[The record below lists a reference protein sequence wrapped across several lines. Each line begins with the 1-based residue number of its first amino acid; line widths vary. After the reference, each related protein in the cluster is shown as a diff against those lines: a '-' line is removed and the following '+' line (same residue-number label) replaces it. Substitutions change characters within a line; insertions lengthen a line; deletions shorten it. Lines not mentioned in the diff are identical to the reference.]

1 MKKIIMFLMAAFML
15 SVVPATAQ
23 ELSKSG
29 KKALKAKVKEFNK
42 EGWKIFG
49 STSTLDYALE
59 RHMIKMQSEDAIEVP
74 GIASS
79 FKSKNVDKQMALN
92 SAMTNYASMM
102 DSEIKGKVVSDMQG
116 DGEFSETEFEKFYAA
131 FKRSVQTT
139 IKDELK
145 ESFSIIRDKGNGTSE
160 MQTFFIVDKKAASQA
175 RVRAL
180 EQAGKESVAAQL
192 YAKVVQKFIQEKYSA
207 ITSFAGACFM

>member
-49 STSTLDYALE
+49 STSTIDLALE
-59 RHMIKMQSEDAIEVP
+59 KHMLKLQSDDAIEVP
-74 GIASS
+74 GTASS
-79 FKSKNVDKQMALN
+79 FKSKNVGKQMALN
-92 SAMTNYASMM
+92 SAMTYYASMM

-160 MQTFFIVDKKAASQA
+160 MQTFFIVDKHAASQA

-192 YAKVVQKFIQEKYSA
+192 YAKVVQKFIEEK
-207 ITSFAGACFM
+207 

>member
-1 MKKIIMFLMAAFML
+1 MFLMAVFML

-23 ELSKSG
+23 ELSKSE
-29 KKALKAKVKEFNK
+29 KKAMKAKLKEFKK

-49 STSTLDYALE
+49 STSTIDLALE
-59 RHMIKMQSEDAIEVP
+59 KHMIKLQSEDAIEVP

-79 FKSKNVDKQMALN
+79 FKSKNVGKQMALN

-192 YAKVVQKFIQEKYSA
+192 YAKVVQKFIEEK
-207 ITSFAGACFM
+207 

>member
-1 MKKIIMFLMAAFML
+1 MFLMAAFML

-23 ELSKSG
+23 ELSKSE
-29 KKALKAKVKEFNK
+29 KKSLKAKVKEFKK

-49 STSTLDYALE
+49 STSTIDLALE
-59 RHMIKMQSEDAIEVP
+59 KHMLKLQSEDAIEVP

-79 FKSKNVDKQMALN
+79 FKSKNVGKQMALN

-160 MQTFFIVDKKAASQA
+160 MQTFYVVDKKAASQA

-192 YAKVVQKFIQEKYSA
+192 YAKVVQKFIEEK
-207 ITSFAGACFM
+207 

>member
-1 MKKIIMFLMAAFML
+1 MFLMAAFML

-29 KKALKAKVKEFNK
+29 KKALKAKVKEFKK

-49 STSTLDYALE
+49 YTSTIDLALE
-59 RHMIKMQSEDAIEVP
+59 KHMLKLQSEDAIEVP

-79 FKSKNVDKQMALN
+79 FKSKNVGKQMALN

-192 YAKVVQKFIQEKYSA
+192 YAKVVQKFIEEK
-207 ITSFAGACFM
+207 

>member
-1 MKKIIMFLMAAFML
+1 MFLMAAFML

-29 KKALKAKVKEFNK
+29 KKALKAKVKELNK

-79 FKSKNVDKQMALN
+79 FKSKNVGKQMALN
-92 SAMTNYASMM
+92 SAMTYYASSM

-192 YAKVVQKFIQEKYSA
+192 YAKVVQKFIQEK
-207 ITSFAGACFM
+207 

>member
-23 ELSKSG
+23 ELSKSE
-29 KKALKAKVKEFNK
+29 KKSMKAKVKEYK
-42 EGWKIFG
+42 KQGWQIFG
-49 STSTLDYALE
+49 STNTIDLALE
-59 RHMIKMQSEDAIEVP
+59 KHMIKMQSEDAIEVP
-74 GIASS
+74 GTASS
-79 FKSKNVDKQMALN
+79 FKSKNVGKQMALN
-92 SAMTNYASMM
+92 SAMTYYASMM

-145 ESFSIIRDKGNGTSE
+145 ESFSIIRDKGNGTYE
-160 MQTFFIVDKKAASQA
+160 MQSFYIVDKKAASKA
-175 RVRAL
+175 RMRAI
-180 EQAGKESVAAQL
+180 EQAAKESVAAQI
-192 YAKVVQKFIQEKYSA
+192 YAKGIEKYLNE
-207 ITSFAGACFM
+207 

>member
-15 SVVPATAQ
+15 SVVPVTAQ

-79 FKSKNVDKQMALN
+79 FKSKNVGKQMALN

-160 MQTFFIVDKKAASQA
+160 MQTFFIVDKHAASQA

-192 YAKVVQKFIQEKYSA
+192 YAKVVQKFIQEK
-207 ITSFAGACFM
+207 

>member
-1 MKKIIMFLMAAFML
+1 MFLMAAFML

-23 ELSKSG
+23 ELSKSE
-29 KKALKAKVKEFNK
+29 KKSLNAKVKEFKK

-49 STSTLDYALE
+49 STSTIDLALE
-59 RHMIKMQSEDAIEVP
+59 KHMLKLHSEDAIEVP

-79 FKSKNVDKQMALN
+79 FKSKNVGKQMALN

-139 IKDELK
+139 IKDEMK
-145 ESFSIIRDKGNGTSE
+145 ESFSVIRDKGNGTSE
-160 MQTFFIVDKKAASQA
+160 MQTFFIVDKHAASQA

-192 YAKVVQKFIQEKYSA
+192 YAKVVQKFIEEK
-207 ITSFAGACFM
+207 

>member
-1 MKKIIMFLMAAFML
+1 MFLMAAFML

-23 ELSKSG
+23 ELSKSE
-29 KKALKAKVKEFNK
+29 KKSLKAKVKEFK
-42 EGWKIFG
+42 KQGWKIFG
-49 STSTLDYALE
+49 STSTIDLALE
-59 RHMIKMQSEDAIEVP
+59 KHMLKMQSEDAIEVP

-79 FKSKNVDKQMALN
+79 FKSKNVGKQMALN
-92 SAMTNYASMM
+92 SAMTYYASTM

-160 MQTFFIVDKKAASQA
+160 MQTFYVVDKKAASQA

-192 YAKVVQKFIQEKYSA
+192 YAKVVQKFIEEK
-207 ITSFAGACFM
+207 

>member
-15 SVVPATAQ
+15 SVIPATAQ
-23 ELSKSG
+23 ELSKSE
-29 KKALKAKVKEFNK
+29 KKSMKAKVKEFK
-42 EGWKIFG
+42 KQGWQIFG
-49 STSTLDYALE
+49 STNTIDLALE
-59 RHMIKMQSEDAIEVP
+59 KHMIKMQSEDAIEVP
-74 GIASS
+74 GTASS
-79 FKSKNVDKQMALN
+79 FKSKNVGKQMALN
-92 SAMTNYASMM
+92 SAMTYYASMM

-160 MQTFFIVDKKAASQA
+160 MQTFFIVDKHAASQA

-192 YAKVVQKFIQEKYSA
+192 YAKVVQKFIQEK
-207 ITSFAGACFM
+207 

>member
-1 MKKIIMFLMAAFML
+1 MFLMAAFML

-23 ELSKSG
+23 ELSKSE
-29 KKALKAKVKEFNK
+29 KKAMKAKLKEFKK

-49 STSTLDYALE
+49 STSTIDLALE
-59 RHMIKMQSEDAIEVP
+59 KHMLKLQSDDAIEVP
-74 GIASS
+74 GTASS
-79 FKSKNVDKQMALN
+79 FKSKNVGKQMALN
-92 SAMTNYASMM
+92 SAMTYYASMM

-160 MQTFFIVDKKAASQA
+160 MQTFFIVDKHAASQA

-192 YAKVVQKFIQEKYSA
+192 YAKVVQKFIEEK
-207 ITSFAGACFM
+207 

>member
-23 ELSKSG
+23 ELSKSE

-79 FKSKNVDKQMALN
+79 FKSKNVGKQMALN

-160 MQTFFIVDKKAASQA
+160 MQTFFIVDKHAASQA

-192 YAKVVQKFIQEKYSA
+192 YAKVVQKFIEEK
-207 ITSFAGACFM
+207 

>member
-23 ELSKSG
+23 ELSKSE
-29 KKALKAKVKEFNK
+29 KKSLKAKVKEFK
-42 EGWKIFG
+42 KQGWQIFG
-49 STSTLDYALE
+49 STSTIDLALE
-59 RHMIKMQSEDAIEVP
+59 KHMLKLQSEDAIEVP

-79 FKSKNVDKQMALN
+79 FKSKNVGKQMALN

-160 MQTFFIVDKKAASQA
+160 MQTFYVVDKKAASQA

-192 YAKVVQKFIQEKYSA
+192 YAKVVQKFIEEK
-207 ITSFAGACFM
+207 

>member
-1 MKKIIMFLMAAFML
+1 MFLMAAFML
-15 SVVPATAQ
+15 SVIPATAQ
-23 ELSKSG
+23 ELSKSE
-29 KKALKAKVKEFNK
+29 KKSMKAKVKEYK
-42 EGWKIFG
+42 KQGWQIFG
-49 STSTLDYALE
+49 STNTIDLALE
-59 RHMIKMQSEDAIEVP
+59 KHMIKMQSEDAIEVP
-74 GIASS
+74 GTASS
-79 FKSKNVDKQMALN
+79 FKSKNVGKQMALN
-92 SAMTNYASMM
+92 SAMTYYASMM

-192 YAKVVQKFIQEKYSA
+192 YAKVVQKFIEEK
-207 ITSFAGACFM
+207 

>member
-1 MKKIIMFLMAAFML
+1 MFLMAAFIL

-23 ELSKSG
+23 ELSKSE
-29 KKALKAKVKEFNK
+29 KKAMKAKLKEFKK

-49 STSTLDYALE
+49 STSTIDLALE
-59 RHMIKMQSEDAIEVP
+59 KHMIKLQSEDAIEVP

-79 FKSKNVDKQMALN
+79 FKSKNVGKQMALN

-139 IKDELK
+139 IQDELQ
-145 ESFSIIRDKGNGTSE
+145 ESFSIISDKGNGTSE
-160 MQTFFIVDKKAASQA
+160 MQTFFIVDKHAASQA

-192 YAKVVQKFIQEKYSA
+192 YAKVVQKFIEEK
-207 ITSFAGACFM
+207 

>member
-15 SVVPATAQ
+15 SVVPVTAQ

-79 FKSKNVDKQMALN
+79 FKSKNVGKQMALN
-92 SAMTNYASMM
+92 SAMTYYASMM

-160 MQTFFIVDKKAASQA
+160 MQTFFIVDKHAASQA

-192 YAKVVQKFIQEKYSA
+192 YAKVVQKFIEEK
-207 ITSFAGACFM
+207 

>member
-79 FKSKNVDKQMALN
+79 FKSKNVGKQMALN

-160 MQTFFIVDKKAASQA
+160 MQTFFIVDKHAASQA

-192 YAKVVQKFIQEKYSA
+192 YAKVVQKFIEEK
-207 ITSFAGACFM
+207 

>member
-23 ELSKSG
+23 ELSKSE
-29 KKALKAKVKEFNK
+29 KKAMKAKVKEFNK

-79 FKSKNVDKQMALN
+79 FKSKNVGKQMALN

-192 YAKVVQKFIQEKYSA
+192 YAKVVQKFIQEK
-207 ITSFAGACFM
+207 

>member
-23 ELSKSG
+23 ELSKSE
-29 KKALKAKVKEFNK
+29 KKSLKAKVKEFK
-42 EGWKIFG
+42 KQGWQIFG
-49 STSTLDYALE
+49 STSTIDLALE
-59 RHMIKMQSEDAIEVP
+59 KHMLKLQSDDAIEVP
-74 GIASS
+74 GTASS
-79 FKSKNVDKQMALN
+79 FKSKNVGKQMALN
-92 SAMTNYASMM
+92 SAMTYYASMM

-160 MQTFFIVDKKAASQA
+160 MQTFFIVDKHAASQA

-192 YAKVVQKFIQEKYSA
+192 YAKVVQKFIEEK
-207 ITSFAGACFM
+207 

>member
-1 MKKIIMFLMAAFML
+1 MFLMAAFML
-15 SVVPATAQ
+15 SVIPATAQ
-23 ELSKSG
+23 ELSKSE
-29 KKALKAKVKEFNK
+29 KKSMKAKVKEFK
-42 EGWKIFG
+42 KQGWQIFG
-49 STSTLDYALE
+49 STNTLDYALE
-59 RHMIKMQSEDAIEVP
+59 RHMLKMESEDAIEVP

-79 FKSKNVDKQMALN
+79 FKSKNVGKQMALN
-92 SAMTNYASMM
+92 SAMTYYASSM

-160 MQTFFIVDKKAASQA
+160 MQTFFIVDKHAASQA

-192 YAKVVQKFIQEKYSA
+192 YAKVVQKFIEEK
-207 ITSFAGACFM
+207 

>member
-15 SVVPATAQ
+15 SVIPATAQ
-23 ELSKSG
+23 ELSKSE
-29 KKALKAKVKEFNK
+29 KKSMKAKVKEYK
-42 EGWKIFG
+42 KQGWQIFG
-49 STSTLDYALE
+49 STNTIDLALE
-59 RHMIKMQSEDAIEVP
+59 KHMIKMQSEDAIEVP
-74 GIASS
+74 GTASS
-79 FKSKNVDKQMALN
+79 FKSKNVGKQMALN

-145 ESFSIIRDKGNGTSE
+145 ESFSIIRDKGNGTYE
-160 MQTFFIVDKKAASQA
+160 MQSFYIVDKKAASKA
-175 RVRAL
+175 RMRAI
-180 EQAGKESVAAQL
+180 EQAAKESVAAQI
-192 YAKVVQKFIQEKYSA
+192 YAKGIEKYLNE
-207 ITSFAGACFM
+207 

>member
-1 MKKIIMFLMAAFML
+1 MFLMAAFML

-23 ELSKSG
+23 ELSKSE
-29 KKALKAKVKEFNK
+29 KKSLKAKVKEFK
-42 EGWKIFG
+42 KQGWQIFG
-49 STSTLDYALE
+49 STSTIDLALE
-59 RHMIKMQSEDAIEVP
+59 KHMLKMQSEDAIEVP

-79 FKSKNVDKQMALN
+79 FKSKNVGKQKALN
-92 SAMTNYASMM
+92 SAMTYYASTM

-160 MQTFFIVDKKAASQA
+160 MQTFYVVDKKAASQA

-192 YAKVVQKFIQEKYSA
+192 YAKVVQKFIEEK
-207 ITSFAGACFM
+207 

>member
-23 ELSKSG
+23 ELSKSE
-29 KKALKAKVKEFNK
+29 KKALNAKVKEFKK

-49 STSTLDYALE
+49 STSTIDLALE
-59 RHMIKMQSEDAIEVP
+59 KHMLKLHSEDAIEVP

-79 FKSKNVDKQMALN
+79 FKSKNVGKQMALN

-139 IKDELK
+139 IKDEMK
-145 ESFSIIRDKGNGTSE
+145 ESFSVIRDKGNGTSE
-160 MQTFFIVDKKAASQA
+160 MQTFFIVDKHAASQA

-180 EQAGKESVAAQL
+180 EQAGKENVAAQL
-192 YAKVVQKFIQEKYSA
+192 YAKVVQKFIEEK
-207 ITSFAGACFM
+207 

>member
-1 MKKIIMFLMAAFML
+1 MFLMAAFML

-23 ELSKSG
+23 ELSKSE
-29 KKALKAKVKEFNK
+29 KKSLKAKVKEFK
-42 EGWKIFG
+42 KQGWQIFG
-49 STSTLDYALE
+49 STSTIDLALE
-59 RHMIKMQSEDAIEVP
+59 KHMLKLQSDDAIEVP
-74 GIASS
+74 GTASS
-79 FKSKNVDKQMALN
+79 FKSKNVGKQMALN

-160 MQTFFIVDKKAASQA
+160 MQTFFIVDKHAASQA

-192 YAKVVQKFIQEKYSA
+192 YAKVVQKFIEEK
-207 ITSFAGACFM
+207 

>member
-23 ELSKSG
+23 ELSKSE
-29 KKALKAKVKEFNK
+29 KKALNAKVKEFKK

-49 STSTLDYALE
+49 STSTIDLALE
-59 RHMIKMQSEDAIEVP
+59 KHMLKLHSEDAIEVP

-79 FKSKNVDKQMALN
+79 FKSKNVGKQMALN

-139 IKDELK
+139 IKDEMK
-145 ESFSIIRDKGNGTSE
+145 ESFSVIRDKGNGTSE
-160 MQTFFIVDKKAASQA
+160 MQTFFIVDKHAASQA

-192 YAKVVQKFIQEKYSA
+192 YAKVVQKFIEEK
-207 ITSFAGACFM
+207 

>member
-23 ELSKSG
+23 ALSKSG

-49 STSTLDYALE
+49 STSTIDLALE
-59 RHMIKMQSEDAIEVP
+59 KHMLKMQSEDAIEVP

-79 FKSKNVDKQMALN
+79 FKSKNVGKQMALN

-160 MQTFFIVDKKAASQA
+160 MQTFFIVDKHAASQA

-192 YAKVVQKFIQEKYSA
+192 YAKVVQKFIEEK
-207 ITSFAGACFM
+207 

>member
-1 MKKIIMFLMAAFML
+1 MKKIIMFLMAAFIL
-15 SVVPATAQ
+15 SVVPASAQ
-23 ELSKSG
+23 ELSKSE
-29 KKALKAKVKEFNK
+29 KKSMKAKIKEFKK
-42 EGWKIFG
+42 EGWKSFG
-49 STSTLDYALE
+49 STSSSEFALE
-59 RHMIKMQSEDAIEVP
+59 KHLLKLQSEDAIEVP

-79 FKSKNVDKQMALN
+79 FKSKNVGKQMALN

-160 MQTFFIVDKKAASQA
+160 MQTFFIVDKHAASQA

-192 YAKVVQKFIQEKYSA
+192 YAKVVQKFIEEK
-207 ITSFAGACFM
+207 

>member
-49 STSTLDYALE
+49 STSTIDLALE
-59 RHMIKMQSEDAIEVP
+59 KHMLKLHSEDAIEVP

-79 FKSKNVDKQMALN
+79 FKSKNVGKQMALN

-139 IKDELK
+139 IKDEMK
-145 ESFSIIRDKGNGTSE
+145 ESFSVIRDKGNGTSE
-160 MQTFFIVDKKAASQA
+160 MQTFFIVDKHAASQA

-192 YAKVVQKFIQEKYSA
+192 YAKVVQKFIEEK
-207 ITSFAGACFM
+207 

>member
-1 MKKIIMFLMAAFML
+1 MFLMAAFML

-23 ELSKSG
+23 ELSKSA
-29 KKALKAKVKEFNK
+29 KKSLKAKVKEFK
-42 EGWKIFG
+42 KQGWQIFG
-49 STSTLDYALE
+49 STNTLDYALE
-59 RHMIKMQSEDAIEVP
+59 RHMLKMESEDAIEVP

-79 FKSKNVDKQMALN
+79 FKSKNVGKQMALN
-92 SAMTNYASMM
+92 SAITNYASMM
-102 DSEIKGKVVSDMQG
+102 DSEIKGKIVSDMQG

-145 ESFSIIRDKGNGTSE
+145 ESFSVMRDKGNGTYE
-160 MQTFFIVDKKAASQA
+160 MQSFFIVNKTDASQA
-175 RVRAL
+175 RVSAL

-192 YAKVVQKFIQEKYSA
+192 YAKVVQKFIEEK
-207 ITSFAGACFM
+207 

>member
-1 MKKIIMFLMAAFML
+1 MSMKKIIMFLMAAFML
-15 SVVPATAQ
+15 SVIPATAQ
-23 ELSKSG
+23 ELSKSE
-29 KKALKAKVKEFNK
+29 KKSMKAKVKEYK
-42 EGWKIFG
+42 KQGWQIFG
-49 STSTLDYALE
+49 STNTIDLALE
-59 RHMIKMQSEDAIEVP
+59 KHMIKMQSEDAIEVP
-74 GIASS
+74 GTASS
-79 FKSKNVDKQMALN
+79 FKSKNVGKQMALN
-92 SAMTNYASMM
+92 SAMTYYASMM

-160 MQTFFIVDKKAASQA
+160 MQTFFVVDKHAASQA

-192 YAKVVQKFIQEKYSA
+192 YAKVVQKFIEEK
-207 ITSFAGACFM
+207 

>member
-1 MKKIIMFLMAAFML
+1 MFLMAAFIL
-15 SVVPATAQ
+15 SVVPASAQ
-23 ELSKSG
+23 ELSKSE
-29 KKALKAKVKEFNK
+29 KKSMKAKIKEFKK

-49 STSTLDYALE
+49 STSSIEFALE
-59 RHMIKMQSEDAIEVP
+59 KHLLKLQSEDAIEVP

-79 FKSKNVDKQMALN
+79 FKSKNVGKQMALN

-192 YAKVVQKFIQEKYSA
+192 YAKVVQKFIEEK
-207 ITSFAGACFM
+207 

>member
-59 RHMIKMQSEDAIEVP
+59 KHMLKMQSEDAIEVP

-79 FKSKNVDKQMALN
+79 FKSKNVGKQMALN

-192 YAKVVQKFIQEKYSA
+192 YAKVVQKFIEEK
-207 ITSFAGACFM
+207 

>member
-23 ELSKSG
+23 ELSKSE

-49 STSTLDYALE
+49 STSTIDLALE
-59 RHMIKMQSEDAIEVP
+59 KHMLKMQSEDAIEVP

-79 FKSKNVDKQMALN
+79 FKSKNVGKQMALN

-160 MQTFFIVDKKAASQA
+160 MQTFFVVDKHAASQA

-192 YAKVVQKFIQEKYSA
+192 YAKVVQKFIEEK
-207 ITSFAGACFM
+207 

>member
-1 MKKIIMFLMAAFML
+1 MFLMAAFML

-23 ELSKSG
+23 ELSKSE
-29 KKALKAKVKEFNK
+29 KKSLKAKVKEFK
-42 EGWKIFG
+42 KQGWQIFG
-49 STSTLDYALE
+49 STSTIDLALE
-59 RHMIKMQSEDAIEVP
+59 KHMLKLHSDDAIEVP
-74 GIASS
+74 GTASS
-79 FKSKNVDKQMALN
+79 FKSKNVGKQMALN
-92 SAMTNYASMM
+92 SAMTYYASMM

-160 MQTFFIVDKKAASQA
+160 MQTFFIVDKHAASQA

-192 YAKVVQKFIQEKYSA
+192 YAKVVQKFIEEK
-207 ITSFAGACFM
+207 

>member
-1 MKKIIMFLMAAFML
+1 MKKIIMFVMAAFML
-15 SVVPATAQ
+15 SVIPATAQ
-23 ELSKSG
+23 ELSKSE
-29 KKALKAKVKEFNK
+29 KKSLKAKVKEFKK

-59 RHMIKMQSEDAIEVP
+59 RHMIKMQSDDAIEIP

-79 FKSKNVDKQMALN
+79 FKSKNVGKQMALN
-92 SAMTNYASMM
+92 SAMTYYASSM

-131 FKRSVQTT
+131 FKRSVEST

-145 ESFSIIRDKGNGTSE
+145 ESFSIIRDKGNGISE
-160 MQTFFIVDKKAASQA
+160 MQTFFIVDKNAASKA

-180 EQAGKESVAAQL
+180 EQAAKESEAAEK
-192 YAKVVQKFIQEKYSA
+192 YAKGIEKY
-207 ITSFAGACFM
+207 INE